1 MPEHLLQIADIG
13 ADIVQQRRHR
23 VPNDVHAPRLLDVG
37 LDDVLPEPL
46 SNLGGP
52 DAAPQ
57 ALRKRACFSGD
68 VIERINV
75 ASCASST
82 RGASVPT

>member
-13 ADIVQQRRHR
+13 ADIVQQRRHY
-23 VPNDVHAPRLLDVG
+23 APRLLDVG